1 MKRIGL
7 FGGTF
12 NPIHFGH
19 LRAAQEVKERFG
31 MDEMYLI
38 PSAIPPHKSSE
49 DIANAEHRLEM
60 VRLAAAEC
68 KDMRVSDIELNRPG
82 PSYTV
87 DTIRHFK
94 SVFSEDTELFFVA
107 GIDAFLEI
115 NLWHAYN
122 DLLLLIPF
130 IVMTRPGYDAE
141 GTKNIGRFL
150 RAELSDLYQYAEDS
164 SAYFHPEKQPVYV
177 LKADFLNISSTE
189 IRNRIRQ
196 GRSVRALLPENVEN
210 FIRKKK
216 LFYNG

>member
-19 LRAAQEVKERFG
+19 LRAAQEVKDRFG
-31 MDEMYLI
+31 MDEVYLI

-49 DIANAEHRLEM
+49 DIADAEDRLEM
-60 VRLAAAEC
+60 VRLATAEC
-68 KDMRVSDIELNRPG
+68 KDMRISDIELNRPG

-94 SVFSEDTELFFVA
+94 SVFSEDTELFFIV

-115 NLWHAYN
+115 NLWYAY
-122 DLLLLIPF
+122 DELFLLIPF
-130 IVMTRPGYDAE
+130 IVMTRPGYDAK
-141 GTKNIGRFL
+141 GTQNIGRFL
-150 RAELSDLYQYAEDS
+150 CAELSDAYQYAEDS

-177 LKADFLNISSTE
+177 FKADFLNISSTE

-196 GRSVRALLPENVEN
+196 GRSVRSLLPEKVEN
-210 FIRKKK
+210 FIREKK
-216 LFYNG
+216 LFL